1 MAMKLSE
8 IFRRGALAAC
18 CVAGPLLFGLISI
31 YYTDLFLIPAQLA
44 IPLTY
49 HQAKPFDA
57 NAAQTDAARNKEDRD
72 ARSSAAAVP
81 PAAAPPL
88 PPVSS
93 SATGVEPPAHA
104 PVAKQALPQHDSE
117 ALVFWTVGQQYR
129 GRITYA
135 VSSAFLYLISAAVFL
150 FGMTVFQQRCGWFAT
165 IAMMAFFAALAKI
178 CSSAEFT
185 PPGRPLLLENL
196 LTKAD
201 EFFPYVEP
209 LKVSDGAGNA
219 ASHLVKFNTFVSLWS
234 IGTLLAALAILSIRE
249 DKRQLSRDVLEDRL
263 RWLRMGLGLGSTFLV
278 VGVLAQKALMAW
290 PLALIDK
297 DQAAGLQ
304 PLADALTLQ
313 LGAQGTMGLIAAFG
327 PAIAAWYLDVLALRR
342 KTHSV
347 GGVAKQKSPAQPS
360 IESRIEETLEY
371 ASISPAEE
379 LHLRVTELRQEA
391 PPAAGAAKQAPPPQ
405 QSVDRPDDE
414 SSLVFAPISTIAGL
428 LAVLAP
434 ILASPF
440 VDALKSIFQVFVKN
454 SP

>member
-1 MAMKLSE
+1 
-8 IFRRGALAAC
+8 
-18 CVAGPLLFGLISI
+18 
-31 YYTDLFLIPAQLA
+31 
-44 IPLTY
+44 
-49 HQAKPFDA
+49 
-57 NAAQTDAARNKEDRD
+57 
-72 ARSSAAAVP
+72 
-81 PAAAPPL
+81 
-88 PPVSS
+88 
-93 SATGVEPPAHA
+93 
-104 PVAKQALPQHDSE
+104 
-117 ALVFWTVGQQYR
+117 
-129 GRITYA
+129 
-135 VSSAFLYLISAAVFL
+135 
-150 FGMTVFQQRCGWFAT
+150 
-165 IAMMAFFAALAKI
+165 
-178 CSSAEFT
+178 
-185 PPGRPLLLENL
+185 
-196 LTKAD
+196 
-201 EFFPYVEP
+201 
-209 LKVSDGAGNA
+209 
-219 ASHLVKFNTFVSLWS
+219 
-234 IGTLLAALAILSIRE
+234 
-249 DKRQLSRDVLEDRL
+249 
-263 RWLRMGLGLGSTFLV
+263 MGLGLGSTFLV

-391 PPAAGAAKQAPPPQ
+391 PPAAGAAKQAPPPR